1 MPAQRRTVEHLH
13 AMECVNIDGHK
24 LDVFVTPP
32 GGGKQIR
39 PMLVGIQDVRS
50 SKLLAWRV
58 CERKRASCA
67 PGFW

>member
-1 MPAQRRTVEHLH
+1 
-13 AMECVNIDGHK
+13 MECVNIDGHK

-32 GGGKQIR
+32 GGGKLR

-58 CERKRASCA
+58 CE
-67 PGFW
+67 